1 MAHCIILLES
11 VLLKVVSA
19 AWNTSVDLTDPP
31 GPRSTQR
38 KVAQHEAGPCRAPGW
53 FLLHLSQFREPER
66 TISRKRDD
74 AFVARYCAKKADL
87 WQRAATGCEHG
98 CSCEEATAPAARLL
112 SSVILCMS
120 APAELLETP
129 RPSGA
134 KWPEQNALKSSHCH
148 DNHGCS
154 YVIT

>member
-1 MAHCIILLES
+1 MRQAGS
-11 VLLKVVSA
+11 V
-19 AWNTSVDLTDPP
+19 
-31 GPRSTQR
+31 
-38 KVAQHEAGPCRAPGW
+38 
-53 FLLHLSQFREPER
+53 LLHLSQFREPER

-87 WQRAATGCEHG
+87 WQRAATGC
-98 CSCEEATAPAARLL
+98 SCEEATAPAARLL

-134 KWPEQNALKSSHCH
+134 KWPEVESLP
-148 DNHGCS
+148 
-154 YVIT
+154 

>member
-1 MAHCIILLES
+1 MRQAGS
-11 VLLKVVSA
+11 V
-19 AWNTSVDLTDPP
+19 
-31 GPRSTQR
+31 
-38 KVAQHEAGPCRAPGW
+38 
-53 FLLHLSQFREPER
+53 LLHLSQFREPER

-74 AFVARYCAKKADL
+74 AFVARYCAEKADL

-129 RPSGA
+129 REQSGLN
-134 KWPEQNALKSSHCH
+134 KTP
-148 DNHGCS
+148 
-154 YVIT
+154 